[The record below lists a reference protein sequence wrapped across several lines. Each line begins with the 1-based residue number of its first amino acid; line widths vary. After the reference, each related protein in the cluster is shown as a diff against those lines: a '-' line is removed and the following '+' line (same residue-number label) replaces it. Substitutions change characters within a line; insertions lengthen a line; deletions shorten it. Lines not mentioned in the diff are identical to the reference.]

1 MTVWRY
7 EAVALDRTARES
19 VSGVMPAAGRADARA
34 ALRRIGLQALVLEP
48 VDAEDAGEATR
59 GGVAWLYRLG
69 AGGVATRVMRS
80 RRTACRAE
88 LADSI
93 ATMLDA
99 GMTLAE
105 ALSTASRATRDR
117 RMRVMLVSI
126 GQAIA
131 SGEGLGTA
139 MRSRR
144 GWFDDAECAMIEA
157 GHRSGELAAAWRTI
171 GARLERRAQTAG
183 RLLGVA
189 AYPVLV
195 ACVSV
200 VVVAFLGTRTLPELT
215 RILDDAGV
223 AVPRLTAAVMMI
235 GGGIAR
241 WGWLFG
247 TAVACAGFLLARG
260 MRGPLRGLRERV
272 RPRVVV
278 ALRVARASRTVAD
291 LLAAGVPLAESLR
304 VTAPSSGRSLG
315 GALRE
320 AAAGIERGE
329 DLATAFGNERWFD
342 AEAKR
347 VLSLA
352 QATGELAPALSR
364 LADRWERRAQRA
376 IDGLARAAEPALILA
391 LAVIVGTIVMA
402 AVLPLIRLQE
412 VL

>member
-19 VSGVMPAAGRADARA
+19 VSGVVPAAGRADARA

-48 VDAEDAGEATR
+48 LDAEKGDEAR
-59 GGVAWLYRLG
+59 LGGVGWLNRLG
-69 AGGVATRVMRS
+69 ARDVMTRVKRS
-80 RRTACRAE
+80 RRVARRAE

-117 RMRVMLVSI
+117 RMRVMLISVER
-126 GQAIA
+126 AIS
-131 SGEGLGTA
+131 SGEGLGMA

-144 GWFDDAECAMIEA
+144 GWFDDAECALVEA

-183 RLLGVA
+183 RLVGVA

-200 VVVAFLGTRTLPELT
+200 VVVAFLGTRTLPELAK
-215 RILDDAGV
+215 ILEEAGV
-223 AVPRLTAAVMMI
+223 AVPRLTAVVMMV
-235 GGGIAR
+235 GGGIAK
-241 WGWLFG
+241 WGWLLG
-247 TAVACAGFLLARG
+247 VSAACVGVVVARG
-260 MRGPLRGLRERV
+260 MRGPLRGVRECV
-272 RPRVVV
+272 RPRVMV

-291 LLAAGVPLAESLR
+291 LLGAGVPLADALR
-304 VTAPSSGRSLG
+304 VTAPTSGRSLG
-315 GALRE
+315 GALLE
-320 AAAGIERGE
+320 AATGVERGE

-347 VLSLA
+347 VLGLA
-352 QATGELAPALSR
+352 QATGDLAPALSR

-391 LAVIVGTIVMA
+391 LAAVVGTIVMA

>member
-19 VSGVMPAAGRADARA
+19 VSGVVPAAGRADARA

-48 VDAEDAGEATR
+48 LDAEKADEAR
-59 GGVAWLYRLG
+59 PGGVEWLDRLG
-69 AGGVATRVMRS
+69 ARDVMTRVMRS
-80 RRTACRAE
+80 RRVAYRAE

-105 ALSTASRATRDR
+105 ALTTASRATRDR
-117 RMRVMLVSI
+117 RMRVMLVSVEQTI
-126 GQAIA
+126 
-131 SGEGLGTA
+131 STGEGLARA
-139 MRSRR
+139 MRARR
-144 GWFDDAECAMIEA
+144 GWFDDAECALIEA

-189 AYPVLV
+189 AYPMLV

-215 RILDDAGV
+215 KILDGAGV
-223 AVPRLTAAVMMI
+223 AVPRLTAVVMMV
-235 GGGIAR
+235 GGGIAK
-241 WGWLFG
+241 WGWAFG
-247 TAVACAGFLLARG
+247 AGVGCAGVLLVRW
-260 MRGPLRGLRERV
+260 MRRPLRRLAERV

-278 ALRVARASRTVAD
+278 AMRVARASRTVAD

-315 GALRE
+315 GALLE

-329 DLATAFGNERWFD
+329 ELATAFGDEGWFD
-342 AEAKR
+342 AEARR
-347 VLSLA
+347 VLALA
-352 QATGELAPALSR
+352 QATGDLAPALGR